1 MVFRAAQY
9 TSRAMRGPL
18 RCPYGTCGVAGV
30 TVEAGLRIGDV
41 AGVVV
46 AIISFGFVAPA
57 GFFRARRRF
66 GIFCRSSHTRSVS
79 SEIVTPSFVSDCTS
93 SRIDAPARRSA
104 SSTSRY
110 GSSAA
115 NRRER
120 GRRPSAINR
129 ASVWALPVEVPAAP
143 CVVEG
148 ESTGAVVSRIGGSA
162 GTAVPSAGGCPVASG
177 ARESCSPAA
186 AGASFG
192 FMPADYR
199 AWSGCAMGALRS
211 RSKPQGLD
219 VGVPASS
226 FLWVFV
232 SQFAS
237 LRLRLSVRR
246 SIAWLVEVSRSCSG
260 ELVQREKFGYVVFLS
275 LAGWSK
281 RMIRCLGCSTSCSVR
296 RCGVIGGGS
305 W

>member
-1 MVFRAAQY
+1 MSQALSSQPSASALLRQPVFSATAVVSASSAA
-9 TSRAMRGPL
+9 G
-18 RCPYGTCGVAGV
+18 
-30 TVEAGLRIGDV
+30 
-41 AGVVV
+41 
-46 AIISFGFVAPA
+46 
-57 GFFRARRRF
+57 
-66 GIFCRSSHTRSVS
+66 SHTRSVS
-79 SEIVTPSFVSDCTS
+79 SEIVTPSFASDCAS

-148 ESTGAVVSRIGGSA
+148 KSTGAVVSLARGPA
-162 GTAVPSAGGCPVASG
+162 GVAVPSAGDGPVESG

-192 FMPADYR
+192 FMPANYR
-199 AWSGCAMGALRS
+199 VSSGRAMGALRS
-211 RSKPQGLD
+211 GSKPPGLD

-237 LRLRLSVRR
+237 LRLWLSVRR
-246 SIAWLVEVSRSCSG
+246 SIRGWLRFIGLVRVSWFRGKSSVTPSSCPRSVGQSGRFVVLVVRLRVQCVRVECVEVGHGDHSDMQGIQPCPR
-260 ELVQREKFGYVVFLS
+260 
-275 LAGWSK
+275 
-281 RMIRCLGCSTSCSVR
+281 
-296 RCGVIGGGS
+296 
-305 W
+305 

>member
-9 TSRAMRGPL
+9 TSRAIRGPL

-30 TVEAGLRIGDV
+30 ADAAGLSIGDV

-46 AIISFGFVAPA
+46 ATISFGFVAPA
-57 GFFRARRRF
+57 GFFRDRRRF

-79 SEIVTPSFVSDCTS
+79 SEIVTPSFASDCAS

-110 GSSAA
+110 GSSSA

-148 ESTGAVVSRIGGSA
+148 KSTGAIMSLARGPA
-162 GTAVPSAGGCPVASG
+162 GIAVPSAGGCPVASG
-177 ARESCSPAA
+177 ARESCSPAT

-199 AWSGCAMGALRS
+199 VSSGRAMGALRS
-211 RSKPQGLD
+211 GSKPPGLD

-226 FLWVFV
+226 FLWFFV

-237 LRLRLSVRR
+237 LRLWFSVRC
-246 SIAWLVEVSRSCSG
+246 SISWLVEVYRSCSG
-260 ELVQREKFGYVVFLS
+260 ELVSRGKFGSAVFLS
-275 LAGWSK
+275 LAGWSE
-281 RMIRCLGCSTSCSVR
+281 RLIRCLGCSTSCSASPL
-296 RCGVIGGGS
+296 GLSGGGS